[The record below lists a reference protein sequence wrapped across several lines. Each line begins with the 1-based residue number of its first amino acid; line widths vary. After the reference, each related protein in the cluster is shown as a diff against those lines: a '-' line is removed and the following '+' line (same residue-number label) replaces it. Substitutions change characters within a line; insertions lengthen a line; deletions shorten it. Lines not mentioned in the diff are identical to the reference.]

1 MSNIPSFGAKTV
13 KFRTHAESHDQ
24 NVMTEDILYDLNN
37 LFNLV
42 NEQEALLGDVKET
55 LDVEKKYQNMRIE
68 QLLVEL
74 EQTKQLY
81 RDLQKGIGRYSK
93 KAYVNEFLTDID
105 ATDIEKAEIETFY
118 GIATLPVVGKKTS
131 KVFLYDEVTQDTVL
145 PESLRVLAEPLP
157 DGVNLVDNNVF
168 NALNGDKH
176 SIWRR
181 KYIYPVNS
189 PVTEVKC
196 VVTITLP
203 DNIISNRDINTIV
216 ISAFPLSTVD
226 INKIEYRLN
235 GGWKLIPSWEKDSAG
250 NPITLKDSGNVKLC
264 FESLS
269 MSQVRITLTQRN
281 FVIQGHKKV
290 FYVGAQEIGIL
301 HSNYQSSVGK
311 FVVPMKLEGEKQSKL
326 ISKVIPHFKNTDSIS
341 DKSEEKRSVFN
352 YTIYGVDN
360 DGELEYTRDTLPIVV
375 QNDSI
380 VIKASINRDSQ
391 TGATPALE
399 SIEVV
404 YEDFM

>member
-1 MSNIPSFGAKTV
+1 MSNIPSFRARTV
-13 KFRTHAESHDQ
+13 RFRTKTSSADQ
-24 NVMTEDILYDLNN
+24 NEMVEDILYDLNN
-37 LFNLV
+37 VFNLV
-42 NEQEALLGDVKET
+42 NEQEALLNDVKET
-55 LDVEKKYQNMRIE
+55 LDVEKKYQNIRIE

-74 EQTKQLY
+74 EETKELY
-81 RDLQKGIGRYSK
+81 RNLQAGLGRYAK
-93 KAYVNEFLTDID
+93 KTYVDSFVTDPD
-105 ATDIEKAEIETFY
+105 ASDLEKAEIETYY

-131 KVFLYDEVTQDTVL
+131 KVFLYDDVTQEVVL
-145 PESLRVLAEPLP
+145 PDSLRVLVEPLP
-157 DGVNLVDNNVF
+157 DGTTVQDNNVF
-168 NALNGDKH
+168 NAFNGDNH

-181 KYIYPVNS
+181 KYVYPVND
-189 PVTEVKC
+189 PTTEVTT
-196 VVTITLP
+196 VITITLP
-203 DNIISNRDINTIV
+203 DNIISNRDINTIL

-235 GGWKLIPSWEKDSAG
+235 GGWKLIPAWKKDSAG
-250 NPITLKDSGNVKLC
+250 NPITVADSGNLKLC

-281 FVIQGHKKV
+281 FIIQGHKKI

-301 HSNYQSSVGK
+301 HSDYQSSVGR
-311 FVVPMKLEGEKQSKL
+311 FMVPIKLKGQLESKL
-326 ISKVIPHFKNTDSIS
+326 IAKVIPHFKNADSLS

-360 DGELEYTRDTLPIVV
+360 AGELEYTRDTLPIVV
-375 QNDSI
+375 QNEDI
-380 VIKASINRDSQ
+380 VIKASINMDSQ